1 MNTQNDSRR
10 DFVKK
15 AAYLAPAIVTLAA
28 APSYAK
34 AGSEKPDHPEL
45 PNLPDQAVGP
55 GSAVGRAL

>member
-34 AGSEKPDHPEL
+34 AGSEKPDHPEHPEM
-45 PNLPDQAVGP
+45 PNLPDRAVGP
-55 GSAVGRAL
+55 GS